1 VGELGDVL
9 ELLHG
14 APGEYRTVRAVLR
27 QWWHHERQ
35 RRAWERHATRH
46 QAAGARSWTLYGD
59 VRGEA
64 PEESQ
69 SLIRVWLEPPAR
81 AREEREDAEGTTF
94 SVRVGGTW
102 WLYSPSM
109 GALSN
114 EGDPGHETSV
124 GDALEELLHPMA
136 LLAGCELDL
145 AGEAEQAGRPALRL
159 RARPRPAPRWLVRDL
174 LGFADEHEVLVDRE
188 RGLLLR
194 RALLLDG
201 EELSVTEV
209 QEIAFDETFPPETFV
224 FVPPE
229 GETMRSSLDARHR
242 HVTLEEAA
250 REAPFTVWVP
260 ARVPEG
266 FRLAH
271 VLVAGERERAT
282 IQASVLLAY
291 MPAAGTHQLSLHET
305 KGGSAAP
312 SVWAPSAEPQLVER
326 GGRTLRVLERG
337 DEQPWRENQVSLELE
352 GTAITLTSDLDLE
365 TLLELVDAL
374 VPAPTE
380 PPRLRPRET

>member
-1 VGELGDVL
+1 
-9 ELLHG
+9 
-14 APGEYRTVRAVLR
+14 
-27 QWWHHERQ
+27 
-35 RRAWERHATRH
+35 
-46 QAAGARSWTLYGD
+46 
-59 VRGEA
+59 
-64 PEESQ
+64 
-69 SLIRVWLEPPAR
+69 
-81 AREEREDAEGTTF
+81 
-94 SVRVGGTW
+94 
-102 WLYSPSM
+102 
-109 GALSN
+109 
-114 EGDPGHETSV
+114 
-124 GDALEELLHPMA
+124 
-136 LLAGCELDL
+136 
-145 AGEAEQAGRPALRL
+145 
-159 RARPRPAPRWLVRDL
+159 
-174 LGFADEHEVLVDRE
+174 
-188 RGLLLR
+188 
-194 RALLLDG
+194 
-201 EELSVTEV
+201 
-209 QEIAFDETFPPETFV
+209 
-224 FVPPE
+224 
-229 GETMRSSLDARHR
+229 MRSSLDARHR